1 VAETS
6 DKVVSYDN
14 CCVVAE
20 LTGAKTGAVA
30 PATRLIESGTTD
42 AELRHLA
49 AELQQRLTAEQ
60 CRRLAELLNEA
71 GGP

>member
-6 DKVVSYDN
+6 DKVVTYDN
-14 CCVVAE
+14 CCVIAE

-30 PATRLIESGTTD
+30 PTTRLIESDATD
-42 AELRHLA
+42 PALRQLA
-49 AELQQRLTAEQ
+49 AELGQRLTAEQ
-60 CRRLAELLNEA
+60 CRRLTELLSEV